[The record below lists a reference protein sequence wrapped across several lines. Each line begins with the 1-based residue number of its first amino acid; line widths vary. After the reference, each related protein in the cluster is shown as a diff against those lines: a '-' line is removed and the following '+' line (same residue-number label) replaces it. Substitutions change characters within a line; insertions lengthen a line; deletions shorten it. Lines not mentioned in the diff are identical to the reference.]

1 MHMAPARAYAFL
13 ALCFLVCVYSLP
25 AEPKFRQMSLQ
36 AQKEDTSAEIEAISA
51 RITFLQKL
59 NKLTYDTTLFTRK
72 LRWLLRRS
80 LTEKPSVAEVADLMN
95 KELAISKAQ
104 IEVAVEGVADELRLE
119 VKQGI
124 IALKAGLA
132 FIEDNYVAGSNPEA
146 DAIIA
151 KIKANLAA
159 LEARFG
165 QKFGETLPITGP
177 VETSAASSTAPVTR
191 PPEPSSTASAPTP
204 APAASSGSAPPS
216 QESST
221 VATPPPAP
229 AASSTV
235 APAPAP
241 AASTAGSIIESG
253 AGSSAPA
260 PTPST
265 PAASSTVGVPPPHL
279 ISSST
284 GQNHSNE
291 TSSSTAEVAKGSL
304 STGGFF

>member
-1 MHMAPARAYAFL
+1 MAPVRAYTFL

-80 LTEKPSVAEVADLMN
+80 LTEKPSVADVADLMN

-132 FIEDNYVAGSNPEA
+132 FIEDNYVAGTNPEA

-151 KIKANLAA
+151 KIHANLAA

-177 VETSAASSTAPVTR
+177 IETPAASSTAPVI
-191 PPEPSSTASAPTP
+191 PPEASSTASAP
-204 APAASSGSAPPS
+204 APAVSSSNEPS
-216 QESST
+216 PSPSESST
-221 VATPPPAP
+221 VATPPAP
-229 AASSTV
+229 AASST
-235 APAPAP
+235 ASPAPV
-241 AASTAGSIIESG
+241 ASTAGSIIESG
-253 AGSSAPA
+253 AASSSAA
-260 PTPST
+260 PSTPST
-265 PAASSTVGVPPPHL
+265 PEASSTVGVPPPFIL
-279 ISSST
+279 SSST

-291 TSSSTAEVAKGSL
+291 SSSSTAELAQQSI
-304 STGGFF
+304 STGGF